1 MNGDNPFL
9 LTIPPP
15 PYILVGFL
23 APPFEWGGGEEAN
36 SLTYDQGPALLSRSL
51 F

>member
-1 MNGDNPFL
+1 MVEF
-9 LTIPPP
+9 
-15 PYILVGFL
+15 GFANL
-23 APPFEWGGGEEAN
+23 SADQFGGEAAN